1 MRQIRS
7 LLGAV
12 LALGFVA
19 CDRPEPVAPSL
30 QASVD
35 VLVNRGSA
43 LGSGQYSING
53 LIVDFAF
60 DAEQKHDDK
69 AVGKFSVY
77 TDEGDGLIVDFTG
90 IVTCLAIDEV
100 NHRAW
105 IGGGGQNNRST
116 DAAFDTP
123 IHRPGHDIWFRVL
136 DLPAGDRSTFIGFE
150 GAAGFATSADYCAG
164 RPWPDNNA
172 RTWPVIEGG
181 LEVRP

>member
-1 MRQIRS
+1 MVHCPSCAMSPLISTAAKSIAPPTSVLFYRGSFTFKTATCGVGMLESIPSRSMPMRQIRS

-35 VLVNRGSA
+35 VLADRGSA
-43 LGSGQYSING
+43 VGSGQYSING

-60 DAEQKHDDK
+60 DAEQKHGDK
-69 AVGKFSVY
+69 AVGTFSVY

-100 NHRAW
+100 NDRAW
-105 IGGGGQNNRST
+105 IGGVVQNNRST
-116 DAAFDTP
+116 DPAFDTP
-123 IHRPGHDIWFRVL
+123 IHRPGHDI
-136 DLPAGDRSTFIGFE
+136 
-150 GAAGFATSADYCAG
+150 
-164 RPWPDNNA
+164 
-172 RTWPVIEGG
+172 
-181 LEVRP
+181 